1 MTTPSYDQPP
11 QIRPV
16 TLTKPAVDTWAETDR
31 RYRNWPVVYILD
43 GAKSVYIGESLNVAG
58 RFRQHLDSPSKQ
70 SLTGARVVI
79 DETFN
84 KSACLDLESRLIQL
98 FAGDGKFTVLN
109 RNEGITDTDY
119 FARDTYWSRFDE
131 IFDSLRDDGLFDKPI
146 SAIENSSLFKLSPF
160 KALTE
165 DQRISVNEI
174 MESLFDDLEHDTSG
188 TTVIQG
194 EPGTGKTIVAI
205 FLLKLL
211 ADVKASTADSEPSDE
226 SSLFADFFTDGYSQL
241 LTDFRF
247 GIVIPQ
253 QALRRSVQRVF
264 KQVPGLDPSMVVDP
278 FSVGKSTDRF
288 DLLIVD
294 EAHRLSQRSQ
304 QASGIQNRDFAD
316 INTALYGTDDK
327 SRTQLDWILTQSR
340 HQILLVDAKQTV
352 RPGDL
357 PADLVSSVL
366 AAASTD
372 NRFFTLKTQ
381 HRVAAGDDY
390 VGYIRQVLAG
400 ENPAPQ
406 HFDGYDLQF
415 FDDIGELDDAV
426 KQREASDGL
435 SRLIAGY
442 AWEWKSR
449 SDPDAYDIE
458 IDGRQFRWNTKIV
471 DWIASPTS
479 IDEVGSIHTTQ
490 GYDLNVAGV
499 IIGNDLRYDPV
510 GRRIWF
516 DRSNYFDARGKANNK
531 QLGITY
537 SNDDILEYVRNVYAV
552 LLTRGIVGTYVYVCD
567 PHLREYLR
575 PYFS

>member
-1 MTTPSYDQPP
+1 MTAPKYDQPP

-16 TLTKPAVDTWAETDR
+16 ALDRDTVDVWADTDV
-31 RYRNWPVVYILD
+31 RYRNWPVVYVLD
-43 GAKSVYIGESLNVAG
+43 GAKSVYVGESLNVAG
-58 RFRQHLDSPSKQ
+58 RFRQHLDSPAKKA
-70 SLTGARVVI
+70 LTGARVVV

-109 RNEGITDTDY
+109 RNEGVTDTNY
-119 FARDTYWSRFDE
+119 FARDTYWTRFDE
-131 IFDSLRDDGLFDKPI
+131 IFDALRSEGLFDKSIP
-146 SAIENSSLFKLSPF
+146 AIENSSLFKLSPF

-174 MESLFDDLEHDTSG
+174 MESLFDDLEHGTRG

-211 ADVKASTADSEPSDE
+211 ADIKSSDADSEPPDE
-226 SSLFADFFTDGYSQL
+226 TSLFSDFFTDGYSQL
-241 LTDFRF
+241 LTDFTF
-247 GIVIPQ
+247 GLVIPQ
-253 QALRRSVQRVF
+253 QALRRSVQKVF

-278 FSVGKSTDRF
+278 FTVGKGGKQF

-294 EAHRLSQRSQ
+294 EAHRLSQRAQ
-304 QASGIQNRDFAD
+304 QASGIQNKDFVD
-316 INTALYGTDDK
+316 VNVALYGADDK
-327 SRTQLDWILTQSR
+327 SRTQLDWILARSSQ
-340 HQILLVDAKQTV
+340 QILLVDAKQTV

-357 PADLVSSVL
+357 PTTLVSAL
-366 AAASTD
+366 LADAAAD
-372 NRFFTLKTQ
+372 DRFFTLKTQ
-381 HRVAAGDDY
+381 HRVTAGDDY
-390 VGYIRQVLAG
+390 VGYVRSVLAG
-400 ENPAPQ
+400 ENPVPRT
-406 HFDGYDLQF
+406 FDGYDLRF
-415 FDDIGELDDAV
+415 FDDVAELDAAV
-426 KQREASDGL
+426 RDREATEGL
-435 SRLIAGY
+435 SRLVAGY
-442 AWEWKSR
+442 AWPWKSR
-449 SDPDAYDIE
+449 TDPTAHDID
-458 IDGRQFRWNTKIV
+458 IDGSQFRWNTKIV

-479 IDEVGSIHTTQ
+479 IDEVGSVHTTQ

-510 GRRIWF
+510 GKRLWF
-516 DRSNYFDARGKANNK
+516 DRANYFDVRGKANNR

-537 SNDDILEYVRNVYAV
+537 TDDEILEYVRNIYAV

-575 PYFS
+575 QYFD